1 MATDGRPPTER
12 PDIYLAF
19 ANWRFQVQRTAKIR
33 RSIFFFRSS
42 FDHTLIWT
50 LVMRGYYRKA
60 LPSVRECQNAATC
73 SRLTTRKLLADA
85 EALGFLAIRPAPD
98 DSRKRLVHPTA
109 RAVAEYEGMVKR
121 YLGLWDTLMAEA
133 QKDAAAAHRSPR
145 TRKAGRRRPGPRRR
159 APRKPAE
166 IRQK

>member
-1 MATDGRPPTER
+1 MVADRRRAAER
-12 PDIYLAF
+12 TDIYLAF

-33 RSIFFFRSS
+33 QSIFFFRRS

-50 LVMRGYYRKA
+50 LVMRGYYRKS

-98 DSRKRLVHPTA
+98 DSRKRLVHPTE
-109 RAVAEYEGMVKR
+109 RAVSEYESMVTR
-121 YLGLWDTLMAEA
+121 YLGLWDTLLA
-133 QKDAAAAHRSPR
+133 QAPR
-145 TRKAGRRRPGPRRR
+145 DGASADKSARKRRPARRRKA
-159 APRKPAE
+159 
-166 IRQK
+166 